1 MEKCTRQGVGVD
13 ISDRSCEIAVLDA
26 AGNDLETAKVATT
39 EDAVRRFFRNLE
51 PSRVAMEVGTHSP
64 WMSRIV
70 EELGHEVYVA
80 NARKLRAIWDS
91 DFKSDRTDARLLAEI
106 VLFRPALLRPIK
118 HRGDA
123 ARLDLMLIRSRAAL
137 VKVRT
142 SLINHIR
149 GTVKAF
155 GGRLTSSDA
164 VQFHNRIDE
173 VPEPLR
179 ELLDPVMKLL
189 KETTAWI
196 RGYEERIVKQLES
209 DPEAARLLQ
218 VPNVGPITVLA
229 YMNTIEDPNRF
240 PNGRKVAC
248 YLGLVPRR
256 DQSGEQ
262 DRQLRI
268 TKAGDRSLRALLVQC
283 ANSTLKPRS
292 GDSDLKRWGLAL
304 AERGGKNAKKRAVV
318 AVARKLSVLLLKLW
332 RTGAKYEPFRGARPA
347 GAVNDAAPQPIPK
360 LQIKVGTRARVER
373 PRVRA
378 KKKVAVTA

>member
-1 MEKCTRQGVGVD
+1 VDKCTGQAVGVD
-13 ISDRSCEIAVLDA
+13 ISDRSCEIALLDA
-26 AGNDLETAKVATT
+26 EGNELETAKVATT
-39 EDAVRRFFRNLE
+39 QEAILRYFRKLE
-51 PSRVAMEVGTHSP
+51 PSRVAMEVGTHSA
-64 WMSRIV
+64 WMSRII

-91 DFKSDRTDARLLAEI
+91 DFKCDRTDARLLAEI

-118 HRGDA
+118 HRGEE
-123 ARLDLMLIRSRAAL
+123 ARLDLMLVRTRSAM

-142 SLINHIR
+142 SLINHVR

-155 GGRLTSSDA
+155 GGRMPSSDA
-164 VQFHNRIDE
+164 VLFHKREDE
-173 VPEPLR
+173 IPALLR
-179 ELLDPVMKLL
+179 DLLEPVMKLL

-196 RGYEERIVKQLES
+196 RGYEERIAKHLES
-209 DPEAARLLQ
+209 DPEASRLLQ
-218 VPNVGPITVLA
+218 VPNIGPITVLA

-240 PNGRKVAC
+240 PKANKVAS

-268 TKAGDRSLRALLVQC
+268 TKAGDRDLRTLLVQC
-283 ANSTLKPRS
+283 AQRTLSNRS

-304 AERGGKNAKKRAVV
+304 AARGGKNAKKRAVV
-318 AVARKLSVLLLKLW
+318 AVARKLALLLLRLW
-332 RTGAKYEPFRGARPA
+332 RTGHKYEAFRSKA
-347 GAVNDAAPQPIPK
+347 GAGVTTDAPQAPAKI
-360 LQIKVGTRARVER
+360 QVNVGTRARVMR

-378 KKKVAVTA
+378 NKKDAVSA